1 MKYNNNLFEKQETGL
16 SFVANEIEEY
26 DIILL
31 SKGRFFYV
39 FDLDKE
45 FINDEVSE
53 LYDGNDNDILPEH
66 TKIMLFDESYKTIT
80 DIPGDTPVIIYRRI
94 NKEV

>member
-16 SFVANEIEEY
+16 SFVADEIEEY

-31 SKGRFFYV
+31 SKNRFFYV

-45 FINDEVSE
+45 FINDEISE
-53 LYDGNDNDILPEH
+53 LYEGNDNDILPEH
-66 TKIMLFDESYKTIT
+66 TKIILFDESDKTIT
-80 DIPGDTPVIIYRRI
+80 DIPGDAPVIIYRRI
-94 NKEV
+94 NKEA